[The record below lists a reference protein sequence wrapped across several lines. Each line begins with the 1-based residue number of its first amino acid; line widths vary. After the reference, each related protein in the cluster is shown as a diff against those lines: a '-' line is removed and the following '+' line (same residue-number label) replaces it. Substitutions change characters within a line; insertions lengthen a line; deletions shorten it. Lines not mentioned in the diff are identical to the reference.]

1 MSKKDYAIK
10 MIEFHSRL
18 LIKWTKYLEKQYIK
32 SKKEAVEVPKGQISL
47 FELEEKWNYLNLG
60 V

>member
-18 LIKWTKYLEKQYIK
+18 LIKWTKYLEKQYSK
-32 SKKEAVEVPKGQISL
+32 SKKEVVEIPKGQISL
-47 FELEEKWNYLNLG
+47 FELEEK
-60 V
+60 